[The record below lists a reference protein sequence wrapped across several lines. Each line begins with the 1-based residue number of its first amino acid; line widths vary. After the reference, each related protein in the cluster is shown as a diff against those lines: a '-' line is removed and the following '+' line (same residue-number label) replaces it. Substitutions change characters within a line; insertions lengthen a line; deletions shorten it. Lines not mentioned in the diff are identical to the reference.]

1 MSHRKMWVKL
11 NYLVIS
17 GMPSCAVQWLQTK
30 SSHILKEIC
39 QVKSIKFCSLK
50 LQVSFKK
57 QYEDFIL
64 LGNCPACD
72 FTFNLC
78 HSILAVE
85 KMQSSSNHWRTCQVK
100 QGRVDS
106 QIFKKQQERCRI
118 IIFINHLKISSEL
131 LIKYAG
137 IKKVRRAVRAICL
150 PCTPRPVKQNV
161 FSKQKFGQLGR
172 KNGDQP
178 STMGKCLGALQDS

>member
-1 MSHRKMWVKL
+1 MTHDRTFCVHSQDKFMSHRKMWVKL
-11 NYLVIS
+11 NYLVIN

-85 KMQSSSNHWRTCQVK
+85 KMQSSSNHWR
-100 QGRVDS
+100 
-106 QIFKKQQERCRI
+106 
-118 IIFINHLKISSEL
+118 
-131 LIKYAG
+131 
-137 IKKVRRAVRAICL
+137 IC
-150 PCTPRPVKQNV
+150 
-161 FSKQKFGQLGR
+161 
-172 KNGDQP
+172 
-178 STMGKCLGALQDS
+178 